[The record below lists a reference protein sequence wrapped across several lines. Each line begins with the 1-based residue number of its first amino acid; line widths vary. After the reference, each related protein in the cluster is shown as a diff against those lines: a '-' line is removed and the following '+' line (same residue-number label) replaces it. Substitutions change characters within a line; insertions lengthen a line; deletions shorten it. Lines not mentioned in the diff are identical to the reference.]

1 MVIFVYFQPI
11 FVAIHVTIATIK
23 VNLMP
28 DFYNWTIVIINLP
41 EEVGEKQFL
50 FFVLIGG
57 RGGGANLP
65 LIMALD

>member
-1 MVIFVYFQPI
+1 MV
-11 FVAIHVTIATIK
+11 IHVTIATIK

-28 DFYNWTIVIINLP
+28 DFYNWTFVLINLP

-50 FFVLIGG
+50 FFVLIEG
-57 RGGGANLP
+57 RGGAKLP